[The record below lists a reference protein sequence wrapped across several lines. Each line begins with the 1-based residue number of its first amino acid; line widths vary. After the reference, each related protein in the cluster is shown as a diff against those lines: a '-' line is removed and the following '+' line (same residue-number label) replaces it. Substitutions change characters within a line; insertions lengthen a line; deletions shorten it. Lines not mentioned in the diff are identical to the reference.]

1 MDHFPI
7 DSVLI
12 FMNDLL
18 KGSVLVLGKF
28 PRCTLFSKAVCMD
41 FPNKYMWF
49 PIIAIDYTTQIQQ
62 NMKRDL
68 NISVNDDKVII
79 NVHVSLD

>member
-1 MDHFPI
+1 
-7 DSVLI
+7 
-12 FMNDLL
+12 
-18 KGSVLVLGKF
+18 
-28 PRCTLFSKAVCMD
+28 MD